1 MPTRLVSSCFLCALL
16 VLAAQ
21 ASLPAQRGAP
31 PAVPRRPSQ
40 PIAREMAVE
49 YKQLIDRFL
58 SGEAESAVNVVK
70 NWQATSVQAV
80 QGVQAWDRMTLRAAA
95 LLETDAAFAR
105 SQELG
110 RPFGRPNARNRPTLE
125 IGSRLMLALGWLD
138 LADQIRPQDK
148 SPFRRQWQVA
158 VGRALLRDEFL
169 GLADMILG
177 DASLVF
183 PNDPDVLLAYGTV
196 RETAALQFTADV
208 ARSMRRSTGPMYFRH
223 DQVLLIGDARRAFV
237 RALRAS
243 PDSQEVRLRLA
254 NLRLLQRDD
263 DAAAALLDELQSTRP
278 TLEMAYLAA
287 LLRGRVA
294 EHRTDLPAAATL
306 YQAARQIFPNAQ
318 SGLIAHAQ
326 ALRAAGQTR
335 ESVDVIRQMLTRE
348 TLGQDPWAR
357 YPFGLDEKRASLDAL
372 RDQVKQQRPAALP
385 PVQAGSVNAFD
396 AGATFEAP
404 GPDDRSG
411 RVVLDV
417 LVTRDH
423 RPVTGLAATDFDVRY
438 GDARQQVEQSDP
450 QALPF
455 DVRMAI
461 DTGDGL
467 DTNSVRQIVEGMRS
481 FASRLRVDDQTELIT
496 FADEIRLAAGLTA
509 DRERLHAA
517 LGRLEKTK
525 GTALFDATF
534 TALALPTRP
543 DRRTLLLVFTA
554 GLDSGSWLPPTAP
567 IDAAAAS
574 PVIVYAV
581 IAPDP
586 DLPLRQ
592 TQLDVDRLRKWLF
605 SEPLLLREA
614 FLPVLADETGG
625 EVLHPATKDDLG
637 ATFADVLSRFQ
648 QRYRLSFTPT
658 GIRKPGLQA
667 IEVRMKDR
675 TLTVHAQRRH
685 TGK

>member
-1 MPTRLVSSCFLCALL
+1 
-16 VLAAQ
+16 
-21 ASLPAQRGAP
+21 
-31 PAVPRRPSQ
+31 
-40 PIAREMAVE
+40 MAVE
-49 YKQLIDRFL
+49 YRQVIDRFL
-58 SGEAESAVNVVK
+58 DGEAESAVNVVK
-70 NWQATSVQAV
+70 NWQATSVQVV
-80 QGVQAWDRMTLRAAA
+80 QRVQAWDRMTLRAAA

-138 LADQIRPQDK
+138 LADKIRPQDK

-158 VGRALLRDEFL
+158 VGRALLRDDFL

-208 ARSMRRSTGPMYFRH
+208 ARSIKRSTGTTFFRH
-223 DQVLLIGDARRAFV
+223 DQAMLIREARRVFG
-237 RALRAS
+237 RALKAS

-254 NLRLLQRDD
+254 NLRLLQSDD
-263 DAAAALLDELQSTRP
+263 DAAAALLDERQATGLP
-278 TLEMAYLAA
+278 PEMAYLTA
-287 LLRGRVA
+287 LLRGRLA
-294 EHRTDLPAAATL
+294 ERRNDLPAAARF
-306 YQAARQIFPNAQ
+306 YQAARQIVPTAQ
-318 SGLIAHAQ
+318 SAFIAHAQ
-326 ALRAAGQTR
+326 ALRAAGLTR

-348 TLGQDPWAR
+348 TLGQDAWAR
-357 YPFGLDEKRASLDAL
+357 YPFGLDESRASLDAL
-372 RDQVKQQRPAALP
+372 RDQVKQRRPAAP
-385 PVQAGSVNAFD
+385 SRVQAGSVKAFD
-396 AGATFEAP
+396 AGATFDAP
-404 GPDDRSG
+404 GPNDSG

-423 RPVTGLAATDFDVRY
+423 RTVTGLAATDFDVRY
-438 GDARQQVEQSDP
+438 GDARQQVELSDP

-467 DTNSVRQIVEGMRS
+467 DSNSVRQIVEGMRS
-481 FASRLRVDDQTELIT
+481 FASRLRVDDHTELIT

-525 GTALFDATF
+525 GTTLFDATF

-554 GLDSGSWLPPTAP
+554 GLDTGSWLPPTAP

-605 SEPLLLREA
+605 DEPMLLREA

-625 EVLHPATKDDLG
+625 EVLHPATKDDLA

-658 GIRKPGLQA
+658 GVRKPGPQA

-675 TLTVHAQRRH
+675 TLTVYARRRH

>member
-1 MPTRLVSSCFLCALL
+1 MATRLVWSCFLCALL

-58 SGEAESAVNVVK
+58 SGEAESAINVVK
-70 NWQATSVQAV
+70 NWQATSVQTV

-110 RPFGRPNARNRPTLE
+110 RQFGRPNARNRPTLE

-138 LADQIRPQDK
+138 LADKIKPQDK

-158 VGRALLRDEFL
+158 VGRALLRDDFL

-208 ARSMRRSTGPMYFRH
+208 ARSIKRSSGTTFFRH
-223 DQVLLIGDARRAFV
+223 DQAMLIREARRVFG
-237 RALRAS
+237 RALKAS

-254 NLRLLQRDD
+254 NLRLLQSDD
-263 DAAAALLDELQSTRP
+263 DAAAALLDERQATGLP
-278 TLEMAYLAA
+278 PDMAYLTA
-287 LLRGRVA
+287 LLRGRLA
-294 EHRTDLPAAATL
+294 ERRNNLPAAARF
-306 YQAARQIFPNAQ
+306 YQAARQIVPTAQ
-318 SGLIAHAQ
+318 SAFIAHAQ

-348 TLGQDPWAR
+348 TLGQDAWAR
-357 YPFGLDEKRASLDAL
+357 YPFGLDENRASLDAL
-372 RDQVKQQRPAALP
+372 RDQVKQQRPSAPP

-396 AGATFEAP
+396 AGAAFEAP
-404 GPDDRSG
+404 GPNDRSG

-438 GDARQQVEQSDP
+438 GDIRQQVDLSDP

-455 DVRMAI
+455 DIRIAI
-461 DTGDGL
+461 DTGRGL
-467 DTNSVRQIVEGMRS
+467 ETDSVRPLVEAVGS
-481 FASRLRVDDQTELIT
+481 FASRLRADDRAELLT
-496 FADEIRLAAGLTA
+496 VSDDIRLTAGLTT
-509 DRERLHAA
+509 DRERLLAA
-517 LGRLEKTK
+517 LGQLTVAK
-525 GTALFDATF
+525 GTALFDAVF
-534 TALALPTRP
+534 TTLGLPTRP
-543 DRRTLLLVFTA
+543 DRRTLIVVFTA
-554 GLDSGSWLPPTAP
+554 GLDTGSWLLPTAP

-574 PVIVYAV
+574 PAIVYGV

-586 DLPLRQ
+586 DLPPRQ
-592 TQLDVDRLRKWLF
+592 SPLDVDRLRKWLF
-605 SEPLLLREA
+605 DEPQLLREA

-625 EVLHPATKDDLG
+625 EVLYPATRGDLS

-658 GIRKPGLQA
+658 GVRKPGPHA
-667 IEVRMKDR
+667 VDVRVKDR
-675 TLTVHAQRRH
+675 TLTVYARRLL
-685 TGK
+685 K

>member
-1 MPTRLVSSCFLCALL
+1 MTLRSYCLFIFLA
-16 VLAAQ
+16 LAADP
-21 ASLPAQRGAP
+21 SLPAQRGAP
-31 PAVPRRPSQ
+31 PAVPRRPTQ
-40 PIAREMAVE
+40 PMAREMAVE
-49 YKQLIDRFL
+49 YKQLIDTFL

-125 IGSRLMLALGWLD
+125 IGSRLTLALGWLD
-138 LADQIRPQDK
+138 LADKVRPQDK

-158 VGRALLRDEFL
+158 VGRALLRDEYL

-196 RETAALQFTADV
+196 RETAALQSTANI
-208 ARSMRRSTGPMYFRH
+208 ARSIRTSSGFVYFRH
-223 DQVLLIGDARRAFV
+223 DQFALIREAQRALG

-243 PDSQEVRLRLA
+243 PDSHEVRLRLA

-263 DAAAALLDELQSTRP
+263 GAAAALLDELPSTRP
-278 TLEMAYLAA
+278 IPEMAYLAA

-294 EHRTDLPAAATL
+294 ERRTDLTGAATL
-306 YQAARQIFPNAQ
+306 YQAARQIIPNAQ
-318 SGLIAHAQ
+318 TGFIAHAQ
-326 ALRAAGQTR
+326 ALRMAGETR

-348 TLGQDPWAR
+348 TPGQDPWAR
-357 YPFGLDEKRASLDAL
+357 YPFGLDESRASLDAL
-372 RDQVKQQRPAALP
+372 RDQIKQQRSAAP
-385 PVQAGSVNAFD
+385 SRMQAGSVNAFD

-411 RVVLDV
+411 RIVLDV

-438 GDARQQVEQSDP
+438 GDARQQVELSDP

-467 DTNSVRQIVEGMRS
+467 DSSSVRQIVEGMRS
-481 FASRLRVDDQTELIT
+481 LASRLRVDDHTELLT
-496 FADEIRLAAGLTA
+496 FADEIRLAAGLSA

-517 LGRLEKTK
+517 LGLLQKTK

-543 DRRTLLLVFTA
+543 GRRTLLLVFTA

-574 PVIVYAV
+574 PVIVYTV

-592 TQLDVDRLRKWLF
+592 TQLAVDRQRKWLF
-605 SEPLLLREA
+605 DEPMLFREA

-625 EVLHPATKDDLG
+625 EVLHPATKDDLA

-658 GIRKPGLQA
+658 GVRKPGPQA
-667 IEVRMKDR
+667 IEVRMKDK
-675 TLTVHAQRRH
+675 TLTVYARRRH

>member
-1 MPTRLVSSCFLCALL
+1 MTLRSIYLFILL
-16 VLAAQ
+16 ALAADP
-21 ASLPAQRGAP
+21 SLPAQRGRAP
-31 PAVPRRPSQ
+31 AAPGRPSQ
-40 PIAREMAVE
+40 PVAREMAVE
-49 YKQLIDRFL
+49 YRQLIDRFL
-58 SGEAESAVNVVK
+58 DGEAESAVNVVK
-70 NWQATSVQAV
+70 NWQATSVQVV
-80 QGVQAWDRMTLRAAA
+80 QRVQAWDRMTLRAAA

-105 SQELG
+105 SQELA

-125 IGSRLMLALGWLD
+125 TGSRLMLALGWLD
-138 LADQIRPQDK
+138 LADKILPQDK

-158 VGRALLRDEFL
+158 VGRALLREDFL

-208 ARSMRRSTGPMYFRH
+208 ARSIKRSSGTTFFRH
-223 DQVLLIGDARRAFV
+223 DQAMLVREARRVFG
-237 RALRAS
+237 RALKAS
-243 PDSQEVRLRLA
+243 PDSREVRLRLA
-254 NLRLLQRDD
+254 NLRLLQSDD
-263 DAAAALLDELQSTRP
+263 DAAAALLDERQATGLP
-278 TLEMAYLAA
+278 PDMAYLTA
-287 LLRGRVA
+287 LLRGARF
-294 EHRTDLPAAATL
+294 
-306 YQAARQIFPNAQ
+306 YQAARQIVPTAQ
-318 SGLIAHAQ
+318 SAFIAHAQ
-326 ALRAAGQTR
+326 ALRAAGLTR

-348 TLGQDPWAR
+348 TLGQDTWAR
-357 YPFGLDEKRASLDAL
+357 YPFGLDESRASLDAL
-372 RDQVKQQRPAALP
+372 RDQVKQRRPAAP
-385 PVQAGSVNAFD
+385 SRVQAGSVKAFD
-396 AGATFEAP
+396 AGATFDSP
-404 GPDDRSG
+404 GPNDSG

-423 RPVTGLAATDFDVRY
+423 RTVTGLAATDFDVRY
-438 GDARQQVEQSDP
+438 GDARQHVELSDP

-467 DTNSVRQIVEGMRS
+467 DSNSVRQIVEGMRS
-481 FASRLRVDDQTELIT
+481 FASRLRVDDHTELIT

-554 GLDSGSWLPPTAP
+554 GLDTGSWLPPTAP

-605 SEPLLLREA
+605 SEPMLLREA

-625 EVLHPATKDDLG
+625 EVLQPATKDDLA

-658 GIRKPGLQA
+658 GVRKPGPQA

-675 TLTVHAQRRH
+675 TLTVYARRRH